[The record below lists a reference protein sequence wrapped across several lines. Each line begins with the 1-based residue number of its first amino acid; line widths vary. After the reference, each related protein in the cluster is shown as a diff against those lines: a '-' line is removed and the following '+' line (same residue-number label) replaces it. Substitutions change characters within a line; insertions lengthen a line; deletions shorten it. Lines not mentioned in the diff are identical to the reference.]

1 MGKGEETR
9 LSILDHAA
17 SLASEVGVS
26 GLTIGRLA
34 DDLRLSKSG
43 LFAHF
48 KSKEALE
55 VQVLEHARERFVES
69 VVRPALRAP
78 RGIARLRALFDR
90 WRAWPSLSKMRGGCL
105 FVQAAAE
112 LDDRP
117 GPARDVL
124 VQQQRDWLDTIAQ
137 VVKTGVSEG
146 QLREDLDCEQ
156 VAFEL
161 YGILLVYHTSAR
173 LLSDAS
179 AEARAVRA
187 FEALVDRARAPA
199 R

>member
-1 MGKGEETR
+1 MGKGEDTR
-9 LSILDHAA
+9 QSILDHAA
-17 SLASEVGVS
+17 SLASEVGMA

-34 DDLRLSKSG
+34 DELSLSKSG

-48 KSKEALE
+48 KSKETLE
-55 VQVLEHARERFVES
+55 VQVLEHAKERFVES

-78 RGIARLRALFDR
+78 RGIPRIRALFDR
-90 WRAWPSLSKMRGGCL
+90 WRTWPSTSGLRGGCL
-105 FVQAAAE
+105 FVQAATE

-117 GPARDVL
+117 GPARDAL

-137 VVKTGVSEG
+137 VVRTGVSEG
-146 QLREDLDCEQ
+146 QLREGLDCDQ

-161 YGILLVYHTSAR
+161 YGILLVYHTAAR
-173 LLSDAS
+173 LLGDPA
-179 AEARAVRA
+179 ADARAIAA
-187 FEALVDRARAPA
+187 FDALIDRARA